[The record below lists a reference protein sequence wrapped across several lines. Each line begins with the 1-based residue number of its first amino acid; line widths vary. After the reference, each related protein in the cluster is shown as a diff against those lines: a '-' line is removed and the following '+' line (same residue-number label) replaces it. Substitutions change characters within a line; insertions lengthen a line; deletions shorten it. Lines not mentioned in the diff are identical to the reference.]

1 MPTLDILIALLLT
14 GGLIHG
20 FMTGVIK
27 QVASIVSIIAALLIG
42 LQFMHPLGQ
51 VVTSWTG
58 VSEGISPVVG
68 FVTIFALVHLVVF
81 FGVKLLETVVGALKL
96 GFANRIL
103 GSAFGFFKAGIGLSV
118 AFLALGVA
126 GFPGEE
132 TREQSQLYGY
142 VEPLLPQSWDLMRE
156 YFPGVE
162 GLKDRFAETA
172 SSAMESDSLGAPPEP
187 AN

>member
-1 MPTLDILIALLLT
+1 MPALDILIALLLA
-14 GGLIHG
+14 GGLVHG

-42 LQFMHPLGQ
+42 LQFMHPLGH

-58 VSEGISPVVG
+58 ISEGMSPVVG
-68 FVTIFALVHLVVF
+68 FVVIFASVHLVVF
-81 FGVKLLETVVGALKL
+81 FGVKLLETIVGVLQL
-96 GFANRIL
+96 GMANRVL
-103 GSAFGFFKAGIGLSV
+103 GSAFGIFKAGIALSV

-126 GFPGEE
+126 GFPGEQTQE
-132 TREQSQLYGY
+132 NSQLYGY

-162 GLKDRFAETA
+162 ALKDKFTDTA
-172 SSAMESDSLGAPPEP
+172 SSVMESDSLGNSVPSD
-187 AN
+187 